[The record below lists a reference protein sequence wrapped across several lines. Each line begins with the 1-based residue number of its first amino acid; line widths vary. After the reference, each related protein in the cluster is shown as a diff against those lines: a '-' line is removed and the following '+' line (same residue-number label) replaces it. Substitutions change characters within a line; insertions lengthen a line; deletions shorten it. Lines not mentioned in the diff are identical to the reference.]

1 MTKTVLDKLGF
12 KSGMTGW
19 ARHVPDDVASII
31 PFKTQAPVNKPDI
44 IVAFIKTAGDVPG
57 TLEAVVAHYER
68 GKSLWFAYPKKTGSI
83 KTDLSRDHGWEPLVG
98 KDLLPVTQVA
108 IDSTWSA
115 LRFRYRDEIVS
126 LKRRSDLP
134 GKK

>member
-19 ARHVPDDVASII
+19 ARNVPSDVASII
-31 PFKTQAPVNKPDI
+31 PFKTQAPAKKPDI
-44 IVAFIKTAGDVPG
+44 IVAFLKTAGEVPA
-57 TLEAVVAHYER
+57 TLEVVVTHYER

-98 KDLLPVTQVA
+98 MDLLPVTQVA
-108 IDSTWSA
+108 IDATWSA
-115 LRFRYRDEIVS
+115 LRFRYRDEIAS